1 MKIQANNIDDF
12 IAKINNSLLKG
23 VVIYGPDSG
32 LITIR
37 KNEILQKIIPDYKSS
52 LSLINLNMAII
63 KEKPEIIDYEY
74 NSLSLFG
81 NDRKVILIE
90 EADNTISKILDE
102 IFNKIQNSNNFIVIT
117 ADDLDNKSS
126 LRKFAENS
134 EYFMAIP
141 CYKDD
146 INTIMQLVNKK
157 LKKEG
162 FTYNQEVLKTL
173 SESFGGD
180 RLIILNELEK
190 LIIYKDNDKNITID
204 DVYACIQDNSEATIE
219 ELIASIANLD
229 YQNAFKELQSLYSI
243 GVFPIAIIRS
253 LIYYFLRLQL
263 YKFQLQNGI
272 NFEEITVRDK
282 IFWKQKP
289 IIVQHLKKLTSRNIN
304 SILLFL
310 MKEECKL
317 KGKIEY
323 N

>member
-1 MKIQANNIDDF
+1 
-12 IAKINNSLLKG
+12 
-23 VVIYGPDSG
+23 
-32 LITIR
+32 
-37 KNEILQKIIPDYKSS
+37 
-52 LSLINLNMAII
+52 
-63 KEKPEIIDYEY
+63 
-74 NSLSLFG
+74 
-81 NDRKVILIE
+81 
-90 EADNTISKILDE
+90 
-102 IFNKIQNSNNFIVIT
+102 
-117 ADDLDNKSS
+117 
-126 LRKFAENS
+126 
-134 EYFMAIP
+134 MAIP

-157 LKKEG
+157 LKTEG

-190 LIIYKDNDKNITID
+190 LIIYKDNDKNISID

-272 NFEEITVRDK
+272 NFEEIAVRDK